1 MTYVIS
7 IRTTAY
13 RIDCII
19 IPIVYEELKL
29 QRKKSEIGPLRRDY
43 SENENA
49 DLEYSL

>member
-1 MTYVIS
+1 MTNVIS
-7 IRTTAY
+7 ILTTAY

-29 QRKKSEIGPLRRDY
+29 QRKSEIGPLRRDY